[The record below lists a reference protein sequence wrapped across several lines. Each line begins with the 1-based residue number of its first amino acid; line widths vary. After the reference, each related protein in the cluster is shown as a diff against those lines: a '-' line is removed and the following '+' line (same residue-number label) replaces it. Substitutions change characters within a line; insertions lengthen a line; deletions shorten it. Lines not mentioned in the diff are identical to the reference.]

1 MELTKNIIF
10 IGGIHGVGK
19 GTVCKEIASKTDLIH
34 ITASEILKWNE
45 ISSSDNK
52 FVNNISSTQERLI
65 NGLKNLIKNDKRYL
79 LDGHFC
85 LLNSNGIP
93 CKIDEET
100 FDNINPKIISI
111 VIDDIEKIVNRL
123 EKRDKK
129 KYDIK
134 ILNEL
139 QKMEIEYAKYLSKKY
154 SIPYIEIKNNDY
166 KSLLN
171 SIKP

>member
-65 NGLKNLIKNDKRYL
+65 I
-79 LDGHFC
+79 
-85 LLNSNGIP
+85 NSR
-93 CKIDEET
+93 KI
-100 FDNINPKIISI
+100 N
-111 VIDDIEKIVNRL
+111 
-123 EKRDKK
+123 
-129 KYDIK
+129 
-134 ILNEL
+134 
-139 QKMEIEYAKYLSKKY
+139 
-154 SIPYIEIKNNDY
+154 
-166 KSLLN
+166 
-171 SIKP
+171 

>member
-1 MELTKNIIF
+1 MSNIIF

-19 GTVCKEIASKTDLIH
+19 GTICKEIASKTDLIH

-52 FVNNISSTQERLI
+52 LVNNISSTQERLI
-65 NGLKNLIKNDKRYL
+65 NGLKSLIKNDKRYL

-93 CKIDEET
+93 CKIDEDT
-100 FDNINPKIISI
+100 FDSINPKIISI
-111 VIDDIEKIVNRL
+111 VIDDIGKIVDRL
-123 EKRDKK
+123 EKRDNK
-129 KYDIK
+129 KYNIK
-134 ILNEL
+134 ILDEL
-139 QKMEIEYAKYLSKKY
+139 QKMEIEYAIYLSKKY

-171 SIKP
+171 SI

>member
-1 MELTKNIIF
+1 MSNIIF

-19 GTVCKEIASKTDLIH
+19 GTICKEIASKTDLIH

-52 FVNNISSTQERLI
+52 LVNNISSTQERLI
-65 NGLKNLIKNDKRYL
+65 NGLKSIIKNDKRYL

-93 CKIDEET
+93 CKIDEDT
-100 FDNINPKIISI
+100 FDSINPKIISI
-111 VIDDIEKIVNRL
+111 VIDDIGKIIDRL
-123 EKRDKK
+123 ERRDNK
-129 KYDIK
+129 KYDIN
-134 ILNEL
+134 ILDEL

-154 SIPYIEIKNNDY
+154 SIPYIEIKNNHY
-166 KSLLN
+166 ESLLN
-171 SIKP
+171 SI